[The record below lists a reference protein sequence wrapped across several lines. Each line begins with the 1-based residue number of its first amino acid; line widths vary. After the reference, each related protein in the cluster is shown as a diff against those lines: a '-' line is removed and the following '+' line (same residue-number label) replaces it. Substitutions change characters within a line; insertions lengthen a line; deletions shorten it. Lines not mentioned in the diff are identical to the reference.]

1 MKLRLSFSISFAIAV
16 AIAFSGTL
24 LSPTANAATPFTF
37 DPPNQPLQ
45 IYRHSTNTK
54 MDNKVSALIW
64 NIHKETGSENLIS
77 DLNLLSQNKELVL
90 LQEATNEKIFFSSR
104 PNNRSIQMGVS
115 FYDLDF
121 LLTGVLTESTT
132 EPFWSQAYKSPV
144 KEPITETAKM
154 SLFSLFSLQ
163 NGAELLVVN
172 IHGINFVSTLDFQK
186 HIDSVVQYMLDVI
199 QKRNPKILLAG
210 DFNTWNVDRMSYL
223 VQRMTELG
231 LYHYVFG
238 NDPRKIFLDH
248 IFVKGCESYAGQV
261 HSEVASSDHFPLTI
275 ELLCY

>member
-1 MKLRLSFSISFAIAV
+1 MKSRLFFSASFAIV
-16 AIAFSGTL
+16 FTLIAE
-24 LSPTANAATPFTF
+24 LSTSTADAATPFIF
-37 DPPNQPLQ
+37 DPPHQPLQ
-45 IYRHSTNTK
+45 IYRQSTNTK
-54 MDNKVSALIW
+54 MDNKVSVLIW

-90 LQEATNEKIFFSSR
+90 LQEATDEKMFISSR

-121 LLTGVLTESTT
+121 LLTGVLTESAT
-132 EPFWSQAYKSPV
+132 EPFWSQAFKSPV
-144 KEPITETAKM
+144 SEPITDTAKM

-186 HIDSVVQYMLDVI
+186 HIDSVAQNMLDVI

-223 VQRMTELG
+223 VQRMTAFG

-238 NDPRKIFLDH
+238 NDPRKLFLDH

>member
-1 MKLRLSFSISFAIAV
+1 MKSRLSFSVSFAVIITFIGV
-16 AIAFSGTL
+16 
-24 LSPTANAATPFTF
+24 LSISTADAATPFIF

-54 MDNKVSALIW
+54 MDNKVSVLIW
-64 NIHKETGSENLIS
+64 NIHKESGSENLIS

-90 LQEATNEKIFFSSR
+90 LQEATNEKMFISSR

-121 LLTGVLTESTT
+121 LLTGVLTESAT
-132 EPFWSQAYKSPV
+132 EPFWSQAFKSPV
-144 KEPITETAKM
+144 NEPITDTAKM

-186 HIDSVVQYMLDVI
+186 HMDSVVQNMLDVI

-223 VQRMTELG
+223 VQRMSALG

-238 NDPRKIFLDH
+238 NDPRKLFLDH

-261 HSEVASSDHFPLTI
+261 HSEVASSDHYPLTI

>member
-1 MKLRLSFSISFAIAV
+1 MKSRLFFSASFAIV
-16 AIAFSGTL
+16 FTLIAA
-24 LSPTANAATPFTF
+24 LSTSAADAATPFIF

-45 IYRHSTNTK
+45 IYRQSTNTK
-54 MDNKVSALIW
+54 MDNKVSVLIW

-90 LQEATNEKIFFSSR
+90 LQEATDEKMFISSR

-121 LLTGVLTESTT
+121 LLTGVLTESAT
-132 EPFWSQAYKSPV
+132 EPFWSQAFKSPV
-144 KEPITETAKM
+144 SEPITDTAKM

-186 HIDSVVQYMLDVI
+186 HIDSVAQNMLDVI

-223 VQRMTELG
+223 VQRMTAFG

-238 NDPRKIFLDH
+238 NDPRKLFLDH